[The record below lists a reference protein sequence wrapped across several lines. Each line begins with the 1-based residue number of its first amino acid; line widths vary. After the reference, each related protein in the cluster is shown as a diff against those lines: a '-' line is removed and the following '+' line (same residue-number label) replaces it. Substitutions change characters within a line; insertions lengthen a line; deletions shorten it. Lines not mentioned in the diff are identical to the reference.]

1 MKLRDLIDLVLLAAL
16 WGAAFLFMR
25 IAAPVFGPVAL
36 VEVRVAIAAACLLAL
51 LVVRRGAG
59 PAGHT
64 GLQDLRANAVPL
76 LIVGVLHT
84 AVPFVLFSYSV
95 LSITG
100 GFASILNA
108 TTPMWT
114 ALIAWLWLRQNFRA
128 AQWLGLV
135 IGMMGVVVLVWG
147 KVDLKPGGTQWTATL
162 AIGAGLLGAA
172 AYGLAGNYARRHLAG
187 VNSLAVATGSQMGAA
202 LVLLPLAIWLWPH
215 TAIGGRAWGAVIA
228 LGIACTAL
236 AYILYFR
243 LLESVGAVRALA
255 VTFLIPLFAVFWG
268 GVFLDESVSA
278 QMILGGAV
286 ILMGTALALGL
297 VGAPRVAPAAA
308 R

>member
-1 MKLRDLIDLVLLAAL
+1 MKTRDLVDLILLAAL

-51 LVVRRGAG
+51 LGWRG
-59 PAGHT
+59 
-64 GLQDLRANAVPL
+64 GLHHLRSHAAPL
-76 LIVGVLHT
+76 LMVGVLHT
-84 AVPFVLFSYSV
+84 AVPFVLFSYAV
-95 LSITG
+95 LSITS

-114 ALIAWLWLRQNFRA
+114 ALVAWLWLRQNFRA
-128 AQWLGLV
+128 AQWLGLA
-135 IGMMGVVVLVWG
+135 IGMVGVAVLVWG
-147 KVDLKPGGTQWTATL
+147 KVDFKPGGTQWTATL

-172 AYGLAGNYARRHLAG
+172 AYGLAGNYAKRHLAG

-202 LVLLPLAIWLWPH
+202 IVLLPFALWLWPQGS
-215 TAIGGRAWGAVIA
+215 IDVRAWGAVAA

-268 GVFLDESVSA
+268 GVFLEESVSA
-278 QMILGGAV
+278 QMIVGGAI
-286 ILMGTALALGL
+286 ILLGTALALGL
-297 VGAPRVAPAAA
+297 IGAPRAAAAPAA

>member
-1 MKLRDLIDLVLLAAL
+1 MKPRDLIDLILLAAL

-51 LVVRRGAG
+51 MAWRG
-59 PAGHT
+59 
-64 GLQDLRANAVPL
+64 GLQHLRSKAAPL
-76 LIVGVLHT
+76 LMVGVLHT

-95 LSITG
+95 LSITS

-114 ALIAWLWLRQNFRA
+114 ALIAWLWLRQHFRA
-128 AQWLGLV
+128 AQWLGLA
-135 IGMMGVVVLVWG
+135 IGMAGVAVLVWG
-147 KVDLKPGGTQWTATL
+147 KVDFKPGGTQWTATL

-172 AYGLAGNYARRHLAG
+172 AYGLAGNYAKRHLAG

-202 LVLLPLAIWLWPH
+202 LVLLPFAIWLWPRE
-215 TAIGGRAWGAVIA
+215 AIDVRTWGAAFA

-278 QMILGGAV
+278 QMIVGAAI
-286 ILMGTALALGL
+286 ILLGTALALGL
-297 VGAPRVAPAAA
+297 VGAPRVATAAA